1 MLILEPCAPRR
12 LFNTHYMATIY
23 DVSVM
28 AGVSLATVSRVMN
41 NNTKVSDKTKQ
52 KVLDAM
58 KALGYRPNTIA
69 QSLASNC
76 SNSVGVLVSQLDGPF
91 YGPMM
96 TEIETALRTANK
108 HVIIAAGH
116 SDEKQEKEGVQFLMS
131 RGCDALILDVE
142 AVSDDYLIELSKGST
157 PVVFINRYIDSIKE
171 RCVYLE
177 NEQGGF
183 MATKYILS
191 LGHKDVAYISGPLY
205 KLDARDR
212 LKGHKRA
219 LQEHQIPF
227 DPALCFEG
235 NFREF
240 GGSDAMEYLLSQNK
254 PITAVVC
261 ASDQM
266 ASGAISVCLE
276 RGLRVPDDISFMG
289 YDNIPFPQYISP
301 KLSTVNNPIHEMGK
315 MAALWVLQQVY
326 NDKAVSVES
335 SFTPEL
341 FVRDSAKAIN

>member
-1 MLILEPCAPRR
+1 
-12 LFNTHYMATIY
+12 MATIY
-23 DVSVM
+23 DVSVL

-58 KALGYRPNTIA
+58 ASLGYKPNTIA

-96 TEIETALRTANK
+96 TQIETSLRVENK

-116 SDEKQEKEGVQFLMS
+116 SDEVQEKEGVDFLIS

-142 AVSDDYLIELSKGST
+142 AVSDEYLITLSNGDT
-157 PVVFINRYIDSIKE
+157 PIVLINRYIEAIKE

-177 NEQGGF
+177 NEQGGY
-183 MATKYILS
+183 MATDYMLS
-191 LGHKDVAYISGPLY
+191 LGHKNIAYISGPMY

-212 LKGHKRA
+212 LRGHQRA
-219 LQEHQIPF
+219 LAEHNVLF
-227 DPALCFEG
+227 DPELWFEG

-240 GGSDAMEYLLSQNK
+240 GGIDAMQHLLTLNK
-254 PITAVVC
+254 PISAVVC

-276 RGLRVPDDISFMG
+276 HGIRVPEDISFIG
-289 YDNIPFPQYISP
+289 YDNIPFPTYISP
-301 KLSTVNNPIHEMGK
+301 KLNTISNPIHEMGK
-315 MAALWVLQQVY
+315 MAALWVLKEVY
-326 NDKAVSVES
+326 KDKKVSVES
-335 SFTPEL
+335 CFSPQL
-341 FVRDSAKAIN
+341 FIRGSACPPK

>member
-1 MLILEPCAPRR
+1 
-12 LFNTHYMATIY
+12 MATIY

-116 SDEKQEKEGVQFLMS
+116 SDEKQEKEGVEFLMS

-183 MATKYILS
+183 MATEHILS
-191 LGHKDVAYISGPLY
+191 LGHKHLAYISGPLF
-205 KLDARDR
+205 KLDVRDR

-219 LQEHQIPF
+219 LQQYHIPF
-227 DPALCFEG
+227 DDTLCYEG
-235 NFREF
+235 DFREL
-240 GGSDAMEYLLSQNK
+240 GGSNAMEYLLSLNK

-261 ASDQM
+261 ANDQM
-266 ASGAISVCLE
+266 ASGAIAVCLE
-276 RGLRVPDDISFMG
+276 HGLRVPEDISFIG

-301 KLSTVNNPIHEMGK
+301 KLSTVSNPINEMGK
-315 MAALWVLQQVY
+315 MAARWVLRQVY
-326 NDKAVSVES
+326 NNKDVVIER
-335 SFTPEL
+335 SFQPEL
-341 FVRDSAKAIN
+341 FIRDSAKAVNLKSQ

>member
-1 MLILEPCAPRR
+1 
-12 LFNTHYMATIY
+12 MATIY
-23 DVSVM
+23 DVSIM

-41 NNTKVSDKTKQ
+41 DSTKVSDKTKQ

-58 KALGYRPNTIA
+58 QTLGYRPNTIA

-96 TEIETALRTANK
+96 TEIETVLRSANK
-108 HVIIAAGH
+108 HVIIASGH
-116 SDEKQEKEGVQFLMS
+116 SDEKQEKEGVEFLMS

-142 AVSDDYLIELSKGST
+142 AVSDEYLIELSQGST
-157 PVVFINRYIDSIKE
+157 PVVFINRYIDAIKE

-177 NEQGGF
+177 NEMGGYL
-183 MATKYILS
+183 ATQHILS
-191 LGHKDVAYISGPLY
+191 LGHKDVAYISGPLF

-212 LKGHKRA
+212 LQGHKGA
-219 LQEHQIPF
+219 LEEYNIPF
-227 DPALCFEG
+227 DPELCVEG
-235 NFREF
+235 DFREF
-240 GGSDAMEYLLSQNK
+240 GGSDAMAYLLSLNK

-261 ASDQM
+261 ANDQM

-276 RGLRVPDDISFMG
+276 RGLRVPDDISFIG

-301 KLSTVNNPIHEMGK
+301 KLSTVSNPINEMGK
-315 MAALWVLQQVY
+315 MAARWVLQHVY
-326 NDKAVSVES
+326 NDKNVYVES
-335 SFTPEL
+335 SFQPEL
-341 FVRDSAKAIN
+341 FIRGSSQALPTVNNTP

>member
-1 MLILEPCAPRR
+1 
-12 LFNTHYMATIY
+12 MATIY

-58 KALGYRPNTIA
+58 QVLGYRPNTIA

-76 SNSVGVLVSQLDGPF
+76 SNSIGVLVSQLDGPF

-96 TEIETALRTANK
+96 TEIETVLRGANK

-116 SDEKQEKEGVQFLMS
+116 SNEIQEKDSVDFLMS
-131 RGCDALILDVE
+131 RGCDALILDIE
-142 AVSDDYLIELSKGST
+142 AVSDEYLIELSKGPT
-157 PVVFINRYIDSIKE
+157 PIVFINRYIDAIKE

-183 MATKYILS
+183 MATDHILS
-191 LGHKDVAYISGPLY
+191 LGHKDIAYISGPLF
-205 KLDARDR
+205 KLDVRDR

-219 LQEHQIPF
+219 LKQYNIDF
-227 DPALCFEG
+227 DDTLYYESDFKEA
-235 NFREF
+235 
-240 GGSDAMEYLLSQNK
+240 GGSEAMEHLLSLNK

-261 ASDQM
+261 ANDQM

-276 RGLRVPDDISFMG
+276 HGLRVPEDISFIG

-301 KLSTVNNPIHEMGK
+301 KLTTVSNPIHEMGK
-315 MAALWVLQQVY
+315 MAARWVLQHVY
-326 NDKAVSVES
+326 NDTEILVES
-335 SFTPEL
+335 SFSPEL
-341 FVRDSAKAIN
+341 FIRTSTKAID

>member
-1 MLILEPCAPRR
+1 MLVLEPCAPRW
-12 LFNTHYMATIY
+12 LLQTNYMATIY

-52 KVLDAM
+52 KVVDAM
-58 KALGYRPNTIA
+58 ESLGYRPNTIA
-69 QSLASNC
+69 QSLASNR

-96 TEIETALRTANK
+96 TEIEMVLRSANK

-116 SDEKQEKEGVQFLMS
+116 SDEKQEKEGVEFLMS

-142 AVSDDYLIELSKGST
+142 AVSDEYLIELSKAST
-157 PVVFINRYIDSIKE
+157 PIVFINRYIDEIKD

-177 NEQGGF
+177 NEQGGY
-183 MATKYILS
+183 MATEHILS
-191 LGHKDVAYISGPLY
+191 LGHKHLAYISGPLF
-205 KLDARDR
+205 KLDVRDR

-219 LQEHQIPF
+219 LQKYHVPF
-227 DPALCFEG
+227 DETLCYEG
-235 NFREF
+235 DFREL
-240 GGSDAMEYLLSQNK
+240 GGSNAMKHLLSLNK

-261 ASDQM
+261 ANDQM
-266 ASGAISVCLE
+266 AAGAIAVCLE
-276 RGLRVPDDISFMG
+276 HGLRVPEDISFIG

-301 KLSTVNNPIHEMGK
+301 KLSTVSNPIHEMGK
-315 MAALWVLQQVY
+315 MAARWVLQEVY
-326 NDKAVSVES
+326 NDKEVVIEH
-335 SFTPEL
+335 SFQPEL
-341 FVRDSAKAIN
+341 FIRTSTKSIN